1 MDLSGFFRSLPTDI
15 LVQYRDR
22 YEAEGK
28 ATGGDVVTADM
39 EALAERMAAR
49 FGDRH
54 EVRKI
59 LKGLD
64 RSHHVALVALLQCQG
79 VAGGTW
85 LLQELTQA
93 HGMSEDVWAEVLH
106 RLGTDLLVFGNSRQ
120 SPPLFYIIPAP
131 IRTELSHQFRK
142 RLGLTASTD
151 DGIRLSKDTNYRHP
165 VGFSLVSLLT
175 YIRQNRIRLTRKDE
189 IFKKSH
195 EDMLGFFGSL
205 WGEGGQEKVLQW
217 HLDMLSELGLTQQRG
232 GFLETDDVALAE
244 FLAMAPARRR
254 DLYLVSFLRREPLMG
269 WMLDALHGV
278 GGDGW
283 VPLKRLRTLYRRRY
297 MGNVFFRR
305 YVRKTYYL
313 PPSGFYDP
321 NPPLE
326 ILQLAGLLESGLAT
340 GGSHVRLSEAGR
352 VFVEGVGFERLESN
366 DQVRFLLQPTF
377 DVLAPVGLPL
387 DLLWKLGEVAEL
399 RKADRASTY
408 TLTRESVRTA
418 LDEGWR
424 ASDLEAFLQ
433 AGSAVDAPQNVLTT
447 VRDWVGRHGE
457 FEFHDALVVTALE
470 DRCGPLE
477 EVLKAKEIP
486 FEALSP
492 CTFAI
497 PREHR
502 QTLLA
507 ALRDKGLEPAP
518 KVRTHDLADDPAAG
532 RGALHALLEEEQPSL
547 GDEEEGAVFP
557 ARSLVTLGAP
567 TAEGGAEAMAARG
580 TRGGRTGANRIGA
593 DLSVKPAAAGAG
605 DLLRLSPSKT
615 ISVIKA
621 AIRLGLDLDLLYP
634 STGEGD
640 PGGLT
645 RVTPSKVEEQGGGSW
660 FEGTN
665 QRLGGEEMKFHIKR
679 IQGIRLAN

>member
-1 MDLSGFFRSLPTDI
+1 MDLSGFFRSLPADI

-22 YEAEGK
+22 YEAEGET
-28 ATGGDVVTADM
+28 TGDDVATADM
-39 EALAERMAAR
+39 DAVAERMAAR
-49 FGDRH
+49 FSDRH
-54 EVRKI
+54 QVRSI

-131 IRTELSHQFRK
+131 IRAELSHQFRK
-142 RLGLTASTD
+142 RLGLTASD
-151 DGIRLSKDTNYRHP
+151 DEGIRLSKDTNYRHP

-205 WGEGGQEKVLQW
+205 WGESGQEKVLQW

-232 GFLETDDVALAE
+232 GYLETDDVALAE
-244 FLAMAPARRR
+244 FLAMEPAKRR

-278 GGDGW
+278 SGEGW

-352 VFVEGVGFERLESN
+352 VFVEGAGFERLESN
-366 DQVRFLLQPTF
+366 AQVRFLLQPTF

-424 ASDLEAFLQ
+424 ASDLEAFL
-433 AGSAVDAPQNVLTT
+433 ADGSAVGVPQNVQQT

-457 FEFHDALVVTALE
+457 FEFHDALVVTAKE
-470 DRCGPLE
+470 DRSEALQR
-477 EVLKAKEIP
+477 LLTAKEIP
-486 FEALSP
+486 HESLGP
-492 CTFAI
+492 CAFAI

-502 QTLLA
+502 QALLG
-507 ALRDKGLEPAP
+507 ALRDDGLEPAP
-518 KVRTHDLADDPAAG
+518 KVRTHDLADDPAQG

-567 TAEGGAEAMAARG
+567 TAEGGAEVMASRG
-580 TRGGRTGANRIGA
+580 SRGGRTGANRIGA

-605 DLLRLSPSKT
+605 DLLRLSPNKT